1 LNQAPPELP
10 ALDLLVPVIFDEL
23 RGMAHRQLARERGPI
38 TLQTTEL
45 VHEAYLRLAGD
56 ARVTELGRAYFYAA
70 AARAMR
76 QVLIDAARRRKAD
89 KRGAGATVLSLDEE
103 VASVEAYG
111 HELLALDEA
120 LKRLESRNP
129 RHARIVECRF
139 FGGMSVEDTA
149 EALDVS
155 PRTVKSDWALARA
168 WLYDELKGD
177 AAATSPATPW
187 PASGPTT
194 SASVMTPSAS
204 TPWKR
209 PGICCGGGAAG

>member
-1 LNQAPPELP
+1 MDQAPTELP
-10 ALDLLVPVIFDEL
+10 TLDLLVPVIFDEL
-23 RGMAHRQLARERGPI
+23 RAMAHRQLAREHGPI

-45 VHEAYLRLAGD
+45 VHEAYLRLAHD
-56 ARVTELGRAYFYAA
+56 ARITRLGRAYFYAA

-76 QVLIDAARRRKAD
+76 QVLVDAARRRKAG
-89 KRGAGATVLSLDEE
+89 KRGAGMTMLSLDEH

-111 HELLALDEA
+111 HELLGLDDALR
-120 LKRLESRNP
+120 RLESRNP
-129 RHARIVECRF
+129 RHARVVECRF

-177 AAATSPATPW
+177 AA
-187 PASGPTT
+187 
-194 SASVMTPSAS
+194 
-204 TPWKR
+204 
-209 PGICCGGGAAG
+209 

>member
-1 LNQAPPELP
+1 MDQAPAEIPT
-10 ALDLLVPVIFDEL
+10 LDLLVPLIFDEL
-23 RGMAHRQLARERGPI
+23 RAMAHRQLAREHGPI

-56 ARVTELGRAYFYAA
+56 ARVTRHGRAYFYAA

-89 KRGAGATVLSLDEE
+89 KRGAGVTVLSLDER
-103 VASVEAYG
+103 VASVEVYSQ
-111 HELLALDEA
+111 ELLGLDDALR
-120 LKRLESRNP
+120 RLESRNP
-129 RHARIVECRF
+129 RHARVVECRF

-149 EALDVS
+149 EALHVS

-177 AAATSPATPW
+177 AA
-187 PASGPTT
+187 
-194 SASVMTPSAS
+194 
-204 TPWKR
+204 
-209 PGICCGGGAAG
+209 

>member
-1 LNQAPPELP
+1 MKERIEAG
-10 ALDLLVPVIFDEL
+10 ALFPLDQLVPIIFDEL
-23 RGMAHRQLARERGPI
+23 RGIAHRELAREHGPI

-45 VHEAYLRLAGD
+45 VHEAYLRLAAD
-56 ARVTELGRAYFYAA
+56 TRVTGLGRAYFYAA

-89 KRGAGATVLSLDEE
+89 KRGAGTTMLSLDEH

-111 HELLALDEA
+111 HELLGLDEA

-129 RHARIVECRF
+129 RHARVVECRF

-149 EALDVS
+149 EALDIS

-177 AAATSPATPW
+177 AA
-187 PASGPTT
+187 
-194 SASVMTPSAS
+194 
-204 TPWKR
+204 
-209 PGICCGGGAAG
+209 

>member
-1 LNQAPPELP
+1 MDKARPEVP
-10 ALDLLVPVIFDEL
+10 SLDLLVPVIFDEL
-23 RGMAHRQLARERGPI
+23 RAMAHRQLAREHGPI

-56 ARVTELGRAYFYAA
+56 ARITQLGRAYFYAA

-76 QVLIDAARRRKAD
+76 EVLIDAARRRRAD
-89 KRGAGATVLSLDEE
+89 KRGAGVKLMTLDEQ

-111 HELLALDEA
+111 HELLELDEA
-120 LKRLESRNP
+120 LRRLESRNP
-129 RHARIVECRF
+129 RHARVVECRF

-149 EALDVS
+149 EALEVS

-177 AAATSPATPW
+177 AT
-187 PASGPTT
+187 
-194 SASVMTPSAS
+194 
-204 TPWKR
+204 
-209 PGICCGGGAAG
+209 